1 MIAPTMGTRARPARN
16 RPAKPRTSLADA
28 LLSKTQ
34 QRVLGLLFG
43 NPDRSFF
50 AREIISR
57 TAAGSGAAQRE
68 LARLAE
74 SGLVTLRRV
83 GNQTHY
89 QANPRAPIFAELRG
103 IVLKTIAV
111 AEPLRDALA
120 PLADRIDLALVYG
133 SVAKRRDHAE
143 SDIDLLVVA
152 SDLML
157 EDLYA
162 RLDPVERMLGR
173 QIRPLLYSPEE
184 FRARQE
190 SGNAFL
196 KKVLAGDTISII
208 GHADAAV
215 ASR

>member
-1 MIAPTMGTRARPARN
+1 VRAG
-16 RPAKPRTSLADA
+16 LVDA
-28 LLSKTQ
+28 LPQS
-34 QRVLGLLFG
+34 VLDPLLIV
-43 NPDRSFF
+43 
-50 AREIISR
+50 AKILEEL
-57 TAAGSGAAQRE
+57 E
-68 LARLAE
+68 LARIIAEDLADLDL
-74 SGLVTLRRV
+74 LV
-83 GNQTHY
+83 
-89 QANPRAPIFAELRG
+89 
-103 IVLKTIAV
+103 
-111 AEPLRDALA
+111 
-120 PLADRIDLALVYG
+120 DRIDLALVYG
-133 SVAKRRDHAE
+133 SVAKRRDHAT

-208 GHADAAV
+208 GHDDAAG